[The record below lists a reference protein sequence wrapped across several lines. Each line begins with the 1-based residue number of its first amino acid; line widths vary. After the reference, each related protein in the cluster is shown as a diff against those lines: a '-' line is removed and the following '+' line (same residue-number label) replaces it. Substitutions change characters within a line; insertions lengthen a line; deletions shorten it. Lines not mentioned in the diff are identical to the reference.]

1 MTYRRC
7 ALLLSLVLAGCSTA
21 KYRAAADRDTYD
33 ILRQKEAAVLGQAH
47 PFTITTPHSGL
58 DPQELAAT
66 EIIGE
71 RATVVDLT
79 LTFPDALAQAF
90 SANRQYLSRK
100 ESLFLTALALT
111 AERHR
116 WTPRLS
122 AEQEA
127 SIRRLSAGG
136 TSRGTDGRF
145 GVTQLLKSGGS
156 VGLTLA
162 NDLLRVSSG
171 DPRYTA
177 SSAVSL
183 NLAQPLLRG
192 FGADVAA
199 ESLTQAERDVI
210 YEIRSFSR
218 SQRTLA
224 VDTASHYY
232 RLLQQQDTVRNE
244 YSNYRNLVQARER
257 AEALAVDRL
266 PEFQVDQTRQDE
278 LRARNRYVNAVEQ
291 YQATLDDFKV
301 FLGLPLGTRLRLD
314 ATALAIL
321 VQQGLLAI
329 PLDERQALELALA
342 ERLDLLNEI
351 DRFDDAKRK
360 IVIADDDLRTE
371 LELFA
376 NASLASTPVNRW
388 ERYNAD
394 QATGTLGL
402 RLKLPLDR
410 LNERNAY
417 RRTLIDFE
425 RQLRQLA
432 LSADQVRDD
441 IRSAFRTLNNAR
453 QNYQIQQLSADLA
466 ARRVESANL
475 LLQAGRAETRDLLDA
490 QSASVQARNAL
501 TQALVDYHLARLGFL
516 RDLDRLEI
524 SATGLTHRLPEATGP
539 LPALST
545 PQDTLVAP
553 DQLF

>member
-1 MTYRRC
+1 LHRL
-7 ALLLSLVLAGCSTA
+7 AVLLLALVAAGCTTA
-21 KYRAAADRDTYD
+21 KYRAAAERDAYE
-33 ILRQKEAAVLGQAH
+33 ILRQKELAVLGQAS
-47 PFTITTPHSGL
+47 PFTIDTPHTAR
-58 DPQELAAT
+58 DPQELAAA

-71 RATVVDLT
+71 RATAADLT

-100 ESLFLTALALT
+100 ESLFLTALSLT

-127 SIRRLSAGG
+127 NVRRLAPGGSTHG
-136 TSRGTDGRF
+136 TSGRF
-145 GVTQLLKSGGS
+145 SVNQLLKSGGS

-162 NDLLRVSSG
+162 NDLLSLSTS

-177 SSAVSL
+177 STAISIDLV
-183 NLAQPLLRG
+183 QPLLRG
-192 FGADVAA
+192 YGAEVAA
-199 ESLTQAERDVI
+199 ENLTQAERDVI
-210 YEIRSFSR
+210 YDLRSFSR
-218 SQRTLA
+218 YQRTLA
-224 VDTASHYY
+224 VDTASRYY

-244 YSNYRNLVQARER
+244 YGNYRNLVQARER

-291 YQATLDDFKV
+291 YQATLDDFKL
-301 FLGLPLGTRLRLD
+301 FLGLPLGTRLRL
-314 ATALAIL
+314 AAGALAEL
-321 VQQGLLAI
+321 SQQGLLAI
-329 PLDERQALELALA
+329 PLDEQHATALALA

-351 DRFDDAKRK
+351 DRYDDAKRK
-360 IVIADDDLRTE
+360 IIIADDDLRTE

-376 NASLASTPVNRW
+376 NASLASTPDRRW

-394 QATGTLGL
+394 QATGRAGL

-417 RRTLIDFE
+417 RRSLIDFE

-432 LSADQVRDD
+432 LTADQVRDD

-524 SATGLTHRLPEATGP
+524 SATGLSGRLPDA
-539 LPALST
+539 PAAA
-545 PQDTLVAP
+545 PAAAPDTLITP